1 MCYYVKKIEECQVIS
16 IGTKNIW
23 LKNIWFYFKKKLFN
37 PFVPISLYL
46 Q

>member
-16 IGTKNIW
+16 IGT